1 MTTVTVAIQG
11 EAGSFSHAAALQ
23 ALGPAIRLVPCPSFE
38 DLFRAVE
45 RGDAARGTVP
55 IENSLAGSVHENYD
69 LLGAHAL
76 HVVGETQ
83 VRVRHC
89 LIARPGT
96 ERAAIRRVASH
107 PVALAQC
114 RRFFTEHP
122 EVMPVPAYDTAGSVR
137 DLMAGRPA
145 ADARLAADAAIA
157 SSLAAQLYGA
167 TVLQEGL
174 EDHAEN
180 YTRFLVVARD
190 PAPPELARK
199 TSLVFT
205 LPNVPGS
212 LHRALGVLAKRAE
225 AALRTAGVMP
235 QTFGTITVSDGIS
248 MGTEGMKYSLV
259 SREVIADSI
268 ETACNAQ
275 CMDGVLVVGGCDK
288 NMPGA
293 MIAIARMDIPA
304 VFVYGGTIKPGHHA
318 GRDLTVVSVFEAVG
332 EYAAGRIDAA

>member
-1 MTTVTVAIQG
+1 MTSVTVAIQG
-11 EAGSFSHAAALQ
+11 EDGSFSHGAAVQ
-23 ALGPAIRLVPCPSFE
+23 ALGPDIRLVPCPSFDE
-38 DLFRAVE
+38 LFRAVE

-76 HVVGETQ
+76 HVVAETK

-212 LHRALGVLAKRAE
+212 LHRALGVFAARGLDLTKIESRPLAGRPWEYAFY
-225 AALRTAGVMP
+225 LDVVGDPRAGV
-235 QTFGTITVSDGIS
+235 GEALAELRG
-248 MGTEGMKYSLV
+248 LA
-259 SREVIADSI
+259 RELRILGAY
-268 ETACNAQ
+268 
-275 CMDGVLVVGGCDK
+275 
-288 NMPGA
+288 PGS
-293 MIAIARMDIPA
+293 DIPVA
-304 VFVYGGTIKPGHHA
+304 KG
-318 GRDLTVVSVFEAVG
+318 
-332 EYAAGRIDAA
+332 